1 MDQPKFA
8 KCLTFPAQS
17 LVELTLAFP
26 LCSFESD
33 HEALDHYRNLAKN
46 LQYDLDDTRTALE
59 EFQTSSKEL
68 EAELEKDLATTEKQ
82 LNELRGR
89 EENLTHEVDQ
99 WKTKYQSALRDHTKT
114 MTHMQAELDS
124 LRTSNE
130 EYRTRLRDMELDND
144 ELEGKERMV
153 TSSLQD
159 VESKYGK
166 AIERITLLEDE
177 LIEHTRLEEECQR
190 LRDDMRDLT
199 EEMGVMRDQLA
210 TLQVT
215 NPVDL
220 PVQPQPLT
228 PSTAPLS
235 ESASPYSS
243 PRSKDRTLS
252 ERSLKLSRSPRHL
265 SRSPACK
272 SSPQTAQVQLL
283 ADQNAVTPRRRLIS
297 LSVNASEIKSPT
309 AIPRSLTSMT
319 LTKSSSLRISRRSTE
334 LKATLHEVL
343 APNSRIPAP
352 GQSPSSLGKS
362 VLRRDGN
369 PTTTMKASK
378 TPTTN
383 ENVNTRNSHL
393 QFLRAE
399 TQRMQGMTQKLVSSR
414 TSRLVSAIPVPKA
427 SLLASAYKNP
437 STALTASTR
446 VPVSKSPTKKPS
458 IGHGLSAYRNPVRNF
473 TQPPTQ
479 DQDPSEGQTTRVPR
493 KSHAA
498 VPVPS
503 KTRIARPS
511 SRLSDHQSSQ
521 PPNNSKTRIARP
533 SSRLSD
539 HHPPSRSVTP
549 AYGVARRKPSIDSS
563 NPTSRPASSLGHIR
577 RKSTALN
584 SLHFSKPD
592 NLMTEDFVN
601 SNIRKP
607 QLLGKSLG
615 PGAFRSRPPAPIT

>member
-1 MDQPKFA
+1 MDQP
-8 KCLTFPAQS
+8 T
-17 LVELTLAFP
+17 
-26 LCSFESD
+26 FESD
-33 HEALDHYRNLAKN
+33 QEALDHYRNLAKN

-99 WKTKYQSALRDHTKT
+99 WKTKYQTALRDHTKT

-124 LRTSNE
+124 LRKSNE

-190 LRDDMRDLT
+190 LRDDLRDLT

-210 TLQVT
+210 TSPATVHIDSQ
-215 NPVDL
+215 
-220 PVQPQPLT
+220 VQPQPLT

-235 ESASPYSS
+235 ASASPYSS
-243 PRSKDRTLS
+243 PRSKDRTSS
-252 ERSLKLSRSPRHL
+252 ERSLKLSRSPSHL
-265 SRSPACK
+265 TRPPAAK
-272 SSPQTAQVQLL
+272 SSPQTAQLL
-283 ADQNAVTPRRRLIS
+283 SESLITPRRRLIS

-319 LTKSSSLRISRRSTE
+319 LTKSSSLKISRRSTE
-334 LKATLHEVL
+334 LKPTLHEVL
-343 APNSRIPAP
+343 APNTRIPAP
-352 GQSPSSLGKS
+352 GQSPSNLSRS
-362 VLRRDGN
+362 ILRRDGN
-369 PTTTMKASK
+369 PNSTTKASK
-378 TPTTN
+378 TPTPN

-427 SLLASAYKNP
+427 SLLASTYKNSSTT
-437 STALTASTR
+437 STAPSR
-446 VPVSKSPTKKPS
+446 VPVSRSPTKKAS
-458 IGHGLSAYRNPVRNF
+458 IGQGLNAFRNPVRNL
-473 TQPPTQ
+473 TQPPNQ
-479 DQDPSEGQTTRVPR
+479 DQDPCEGQTTRVPR
-493 KSHAA
+493 KSHAT
-498 VPVPS
+498 VPAPS

-521 PPNNSKTRIARP
+521 QCNVSKTRIGRP

-549 AYGVARRKPSIDSS
+549 ACGIARRKPSIDSS
-563 NPTSRPASSLGHIR
+563 NPSSRPASSLGHIR

-584 SLHFSKPD
+584 TLHFSKPD
-592 NLMTEDFVN
+592 NLMTEEFVY
-601 SNIRKP
+601 SNLRKP
-607 QLLGKSLG
+607 QVLGKSLG